1 VRLLAMHLFH
11 FMQQKLSWLAGQADL
26 DGDGEVTLEDSQI
39 AYSRVAPVVR
49 RHTAMTGGA
58 IVGFVSSYSALR

>member
-1 VRLLAMHLFH
+1 MHLFH

-39 AYSRVAPVVR
+39 AYSRVAPMVR
-49 RHTAMTGGA
+49 RHTALSAGMVG
-58 IVGFVSSYSALR
+58 GFVVAFSALR